1 MLGEKGAGRRWLAEV
16 LTCPY
21 TWIGWG
27 CKAALRRV
35 LSGFLAAGLAPQA
48 SPCVPS
54 RSSCGSPCTT
64 KKPRSW
70 GKGARPPCN
79 LCVQPPPR
87 APGGS
92 RATRVNRKGSLDS
105 LLLLRVAMFGRTLP
119 QVAPPPGENVQRAP
133 GQRGAGAGAARAAP
147 GAPSRPGRSTAPATA
162 ATATAAARSRSL
174 CAAPSRVCSQ
184 RVPFAHF
191 LRSPRLRPRPLG
203 WGSQGRERPPEGTVV
218 PARTPRPPCRSE
230 ELRGRRALFLWV
242 ELATPRAPGVPWSP

>member
-70 GKGARPPCN
+70 GKGAPPPCN

-162 ATATAAARSRSL
+162 ATATAAAGSRSAPHRHV
-174 CAAPSRVCSQ
+174 CARNASPSRTFSARLDCGPAPWDGEVKAGS
-184 RVPFAHF
+184 A
-191 LRSPRLRPRPLG
+191 RLR
-203 WGSQGRERPPEGTVV
+203 
-218 PARTPRPPCRSE
+218 A
-230 ELRGRRALFLWV
+230 
-242 ELATPRAPGVPWSP
+242 PWSPRAHLALRAAVKSCVGAVLYFFGLS